1 MAQKLPP
8 LTALRAFEAAARL
21 ESFSQAAEEI
31 HVTHGAVS
39 HQVKGLEAFLG
50 VALFARTGRRVLL
63 TGDGK
68 FFAERVRA
76 AMQQIGEAA
85 AAISRHGR
93 ANRLAVSTMP
103 SFASR
108 WLMPRIGRFMDAH
121 PDLEVSIH
129 SSLSLVDF
137 VRDEIDVAVR
147 FGDGDWPNVN
157 AELVMRDEYFPV
169 CSPRL
174 NRGRLPRRPQDLSRF
189 KLLLSDQE
197 PWTPWFRAAG
207 VDLPEP
213 TGPEFNDAA
222 LMLQATE
229 AHRGIALTRRS
240 ITEAD
245 IAAGKLVRL
254 FDVALP
260 AARAYYLVWPKNRE
274 ASKNILAFRDWLIG
288 ETKRKNR
295 APAKPAAV
303 K

>member
-1 MAQKLPP
+1 MTQRLPP

-21 ESFSQAAEEI
+21 ESFSQAADEI

-50 VALFARTGRRVLL
+50 VALFARTGRRVVL

-93 ANRLAVSTMP
+93 ANRLAISTMP

-137 VRDEIDVAVR
+137 VRDEIDAAIR
-147 FGDGDWPNVN
+147 FGRGGWPNVH
-157 AELVMRDEYFPV
+157 EEIVMHDEYFPV
-169 CSPRL
+169 CSPQL
-174 NRGRLPRRPQDLSRF
+174 NRGRLPKRPQDLARF

-229 AHRGIALTRRS
+229 AHQGIALARRS
-240 ITEAD
+240 ISEAD
-245 IAAGKLVRL
+245 IASGKLVRL
-254 FDVALP
+254 FDIALP
-260 AARAYYLVWPKNRE
+260 SDSAYYLVWPKHRE
-274 ASKNILAFRDWLIG
+274 ASKKILTFRDWLLG
-288 ETKRKNR
+288 ETKRGKR
-295 APAKPAAV
+295 TRIKASAAD
-303 K
+303 